1 MLAST
6 MKMHLKGGQSCGIKR
21 ITMKK
26 GTIIGAIAGD
36 TIGSIYEFNPT
47 KEYHFALLDERM
59 EYTDDSIMTIAVAD
73 WIMNDHLLSHSGLE
87 KILRYWGNKYRYPMG
102 SYGGTFSAWLNRED
116 MGPYNSWGNGSAMRV
131 SAVGFAFD
139 TIEETLRAAQISAE
153 ITHNHPEGIK
163 GAQATAAAIFMARK
177 GKTKSEIKEYI
188 SHFFGYDLSYTCD
201 DIRDSY
207 RFEASCQE
215 TVPQS
220 LVAFFDSK
228 DYEDAI
234 RLTISLGGDADTM
247 GAITGAISAAYYK
260 EIPSN
265 IYDFTLNK
273 LPEDLRM
280 IVEEFEENY
289 TL

>member
-1 MLAST
+1 
-6 MKMHLKGGQSCGIKR
+6 
-21 ITMKK
+21 
-26 GTIIGAIAGD
+26 
-36 TIGSIYEFNPT
+36 
-47 KEYHFALLDERM
+47 
-59 EYTDDSIMTIAVAD
+59 
-73 WIMNDHLLSHSGLE
+73 
-87 KILRYWGNKYRYPMG
+87 
-102 SYGGTFSAWLNRED
+102 
-116 MGPYNSWGNGSAMRV
+116 
-131 SAVGFAFD
+131 
-139 TIEETLRAAQISAE
+139 
-153 ITHNHPEGIK
+153 
-163 GAQATAAAIFMARK
+163 MARK

-188 SHFFGYDLSYTCD
+188 SHFSGYDLSYTCD

-260 EIPSN
+260 ELPDN
-265 IYDFTLNK
+265 IYDSTLDK
-273 LPEDLRM
+273 LPEDLRI
-280 IVEEFEENY
+280 IVEEFEEKY

>member
-1 MLAST
+1 
-6 MKMHLKGGQSCGIKR
+6 
-21 ITMKK
+21 
-26 GTIIGAIAGD
+26 
-36 TIGSIYEFNPT
+36 
-47 KEYHFALLDERM
+47 
-59 EYTDDSIMTIAVAD
+59 
-73 WIMNDHLLSHSGLE
+73 
-87 KILRYWGNKYRYPMG
+87 
-102 SYGGTFSAWLNRED
+102 
-116 MGPYNSWGNGSAMRV
+116 
-131 SAVGFAFD
+131 
-139 TIEETLRAAQISAE
+139 LRAAQISAE

-177 GKTKSEIKEYI
+177 GKTKSKIKEDI
-188 SHFFGYDLSYTCD
+188 SRFFGYDLSYTCD

-280 IVEEFEENY
+280 IVEEFEEKY